1 MKLHYRR
8 EKNTEGHCEGLINE
22 DGLWPCAAP
31 LHGERL
37 LHTGGFNKS
46 NEYTMFKKKKR
57 QITGTIYLH
66 HNASGIGLF
75 TLQGFLLSNKEIL
88 ICLFAAGALCAHSET
103 DGVVSEAPARL
114 EGQTSVQLWDWQG
127 RKVQLGYCNTHSHT
141 HKQS

>member
-1 MKLHYRR
+1 MKASLTRMGSDPALLR
-8 EKNTEGHCEGLINE
+8 CTVKGFSTLEGSINQTNTQCL
-22 DGLWPCAAP
+22 
-31 LHGERL
+31 
-37 LHTGGFNKS
+37 
-46 NEYTMFKKKKR
+46 KKKKR

-114 EGQTSVQLWDWQG
+114 EGQTSVQL
-127 RKVQLGYCNTHSHT
+127 
-141 HKQS
+141 